1 MPSDSESDAQPASQG
16 RERLDV
22 AQERLHSPDR
32 IVALSDGVFAII
44 ITILVLELKVPPHL
58 SQESFPGLVEE
69 LRPTVVAWVA
79 SFLITGMYWVGHR
92 DVLAPVR
99 FVNRDLVWLNLLF
112 LLPASIIPFAATPDF
127 ERVERV
133 LTKTYRW
140 NRSSCRRGLGS
151 PYARPPAP
159 ARREGI
165 GVVNNL

>member
-92 DVLAPVR
+92 DVFAGVR

-112 LLPASIIPFAATPDF
+112 LLLPAILTP
-127 ERVERV
+127 
-133 LTKTYRW
+133 
-140 NRSSCRRGLGS
+140 S
-151 PYARPPAP
+151 PPRCWVSTRTSRLRCASTAS
-159 ARREGI
+159 
-165 GVVNNL
+165 